1 MKSLKGA
8 INMKKNMNFVLYF
21 LLIVSMLMCS
31 CEKKKGLE
39 CENNPTEKTGNNF
52 GIVTVEQ
59 INDDYIKTML
69 ICAYSDGK
77 FMSIEDLTANG
88 EKIGALFDSGC
99 FENGIELKNI
109 SLDFLGTNNAVVFQN
124 GIGGKCDIR
133 NEIIFSDSNAEF
145 YAYVYLQS
153 IKLTGVKENQIG
165 VIGNVKVNNFGE
177 CVLSVSDNS
186 IKTENYSVDISEDEC
201 IKTELMS
208 GFEIDS
214 KQYFVLKRE
223 YVYGS
228 IAYQVYFLDNDGIK
242 RISHISF
249 EEA

>member
-1 MKSLKGA
+1 MKSSKGV

-77 FMSIEDLTANG
+77 FISIEDLTANG

-99 FENGIELKNI
+99 FENGIELK
-109 SLDFLGTNNAVVFQN
+109 
-124 GIGGKCDIR
+124 
-133 NEIIFSDSNAEF
+133 IFRWIF
-145 YAYVYLQS
+145 
-153 IKLTGVKENQIG
+153 
-165 VIGNVKVNNFGE
+165 
-177 CVLSVSDNS
+177 
-186 IKTENYSVDISEDEC
+186 
-201 IKTELMS
+201 
-208 GFEIDS
+208 
-214 KQYFVLKRE
+214 
-223 YVYGS
+223 
-228 IAYQVYFLDNDGIK
+228 
-242 RISHISF
+242 
-249 EEA
+249 